1 MHAPPEKVVYSKMYS
16 KVIAHSCTNL
26 TRLLPDNI
34 YELKII
40 NMLEKLDQLADE
52 LYAEFGF
59 VTCSTDQQEIILK
72 EFIKRGYYLV
82 SIES

>member
-1 MHAPPEKVVYSKMYS
+1 
-16 KVIAHSCTNL
+16 
-26 TRLLPDNI
+26 
-34 YELKII
+34 
-40 NMLEKLDQLADE
+40 MLEKLDQLADE

-59 VTCSTDQQEIILK
+59 TTCSTDQQEIILQ

>member
-1 MHAPPEKVVYSKMYS
+1 MLGVQHF
-16 KVIAHSCTNL
+16 HSCTNL
-26 TRLLPDNI
+26 TRPLKDNI

-59 VTCSTDQQEIILK
+59 ATCSTDQQEIILQ

-82 SIES
+82 SIESQYNTY

>member
-1 MHAPPEKVVYSKMYS
+1 
-16 KVIAHSCTNL
+16 
-26 TRLLPDNI
+26 
-34 YELKII
+34 
-40 NMLEKLDQLADE
+40 MLEKLDQLADE

-59 VTCSTDQQEIILK
+59 ATCSTDQQEIILK